1 MSFFKPN
8 TCFTED
14 YNEIGQYKLAWRLTL
29 LFSIV
34 FSILTVLFIN
44 IDFIGATIYGV
55 VFLLSISSHIY
66 LRITN
71 KSKFIY
77 WLFTISASAL
87 IIISI
92 HTLLYTLHYSDILWM
107 INIILFAFI
116 GLSYRIA
123 FLFVVIH
130 SLSLIYYVF
139 FSLNE
144 HISQLKIRS
153 TLELSAVAFEIVFA
167 FLVLTYL
174 SYLNIK
180 HQRYS
185 QEQLEKLNQ
194 QLQGKN
200 KENVVLI
207 KEVHHRV
214 KNNLQIVVSLLRM
227 QYNQLTTDE
236 SKNEFK
242 AAIDRIMTI
251 SMIHEKLYAF
261 DDLSKLEFNEYI
273 TNLVNDITSLH
284 ANKIDVNLILNQRD
298 SSLNLKYII
307 PIGLILN
314 ELITNSIKH
323 AFKKE
328 GNKLITIQFQEIEN
342 GLTKL
347 SYSDN
352 GVWIEKQVDGFGT
365 ELLLVLSDQLDGKM
379 SRKSSTTEI
388 EFNFS
393 EE

>member
-1 MSFFKPN
+1 M
-8 TCFTED
+8 EA
-14 YNEIGQYKLAWRLTL
+14 E
-29 LFSIV
+29 
-34 FSILTVLFIN
+34 
-44 IDFIGATIYGV
+44 
-55 VFLLSISSHIY
+55 
-66 LRITN
+66 N
-71 KSKFIY
+71 K
-77 WLFTISASAL
+77 
-87 IIISI
+87 
-92 HTLLYTLHYSDILWM
+92 
-107 INIILFAFI
+107 
-116 GLSYRIA
+116 
-123 FLFVVIH
+123 
-130 SLSLIYYVF
+130 
-139 FSLNE
+139 
-144 HISQLKIRS
+144 
-153 TLELSAVAFEIVFA
+153 
-167 FLVLTYL
+167 
-174 SYLNIK
+174 
-180 HQRYS
+180 
-185 QEQLEKLNQ
+185 
-194 QLQGKN
+194 
-200 KENVVLI
+200 
-207 KEVHHRV
+207 
-214 KNNLQIVVSLLRM
+214 
-227 QYNQLTTDE
+227 
-236 SKNEFK
+236 
-242 AAIDRIMTI
+242 
-251 SMIHEKLYAF
+251 